1 MPALLENSFFC
12 SKSTDSSRKI
22 SSRAVNSVISLA
34 PARAATE
41 TFVHCVGL
49 LFDQTRD
56 REREGEGGRS
66 WAFSIILRIPF
77 HTIKTVD
84 LALRKNLSNEEIAD
98 EMRKI
103 EELASGSLPVSHPP
117 RLSATGDRRTS
128 ELAR

>member
-1 MPALLENSFFC
+1 MDATTAALLGAAIGFLGNALLTWINKHFDERKARRELIVKTAWDC
-12 SKSTDSSRKI
+12 YSTRLEPAKE
-22 SSRAVNSVISLA
+22 RA
-34 PARAATE
+34 
-41 TFVHCVGL
+41 
-49 LFDQTRD
+49 
-56 REREGEGGRS
+56 REGGAGRFPL
-66 WAFSIILRIPF
+66 FSVFLF